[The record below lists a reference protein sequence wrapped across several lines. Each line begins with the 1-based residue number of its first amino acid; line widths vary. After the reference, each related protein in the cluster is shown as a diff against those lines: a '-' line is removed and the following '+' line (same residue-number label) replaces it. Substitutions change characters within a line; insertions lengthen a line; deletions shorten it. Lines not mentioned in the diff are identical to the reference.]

1 MSSPSV
7 ITSGPWAGWK
17 TWPHDNFETHAGP
30 FYSQMQDGVII
41 NRFIVEPRHI
51 NGGGSVH
58 GGCLL
63 TFADYCCF
71 TIADEAIAG
80 SAVTVNLSGD
90 FLAAGKLGD
99 LMEGTGEV
107 TRAGGR
113 IVYVRGLITAN
124 GAPCLSFTSV
134 LSKVKP
140 KA

>member
-1 MSSPSV
+1 MSSPTEIV
-7 ITSGPWAGWK
+7 SGPWAGWK
-17 TWPHDNFETHAGP
+17 TWPHDNFETHSGP
-30 FYSQMQDGVII
+30 FYSQMRDGAIV
-41 NRFIVEPRHI
+41 NRFIAEPRHI

-80 SAVTVNLSGD
+80 RAVTVNLSGD
-90 FLAAGKLGD
+90 FLAAAKLGD

-124 GAPCLSFTSV
+124 GSPCLSFTSV
-134 LSKVKP
+134 LSKLKP